1 MTQFLKGNYRLDV
14 TIEQPTLEADTTD
27 AFERKALARLGGSI
41 CFVSKR
47 RPPVSAPSPPTDVG
61 RHIASQLRDATFERI
76 AATSLANAD
85 ANRSRVGASV
95 LELAT
100 QPLGD
105 GDAAVVIAAGPS
117 LHRRRSL
124 QRLREAGFRG
134 TVVAVDGALGACLR
148 AGVVPHVIVTADPHA
163 ERIVR
168 WFGDPTFTA
177 PASDDYF
184 RRQEMDP
191 VHTHDEVAANHAL
204 VELVD
209 RHGPRLKVAVA
220 TCASPAVVTRC
231 QGAGMALYWWNAALD
246 EIDRPDSLSA
256 QLVRDNGLPCL
267 NGGGNVGTAAWLIT
281 HHVLR
286 ACRIGLVGMDFSYP
300 PGTEPTKTQY
310 YPELRALLGD
320 RFAEGY
326 IHLVCPFLGET
337 WFTDPAYYW
346 FRDVFLEMAQ
356 EMDSET
362 VNCTEGGILHG
373 ERVPMVALDEFL
385 ARVART

>member
-1 MTQFLKGNYRLDV
+1 VTQFLKGNYRLDV
-14 TIEQPTLEADTTD
+14 TIVEPTVETDATD
-27 AFERKALARLGGSI
+27 AFEKKALARLGGSI

-47 RPPVSAPSPPTDVG
+47 RPSATAAAAPADVG
-61 RHIASQLRDATFERI
+61 RRIAGQLREATFDRI
-76 AATSLANAD
+76 AATSLANAE
-85 ANRSRVGASV
+85 ANRATIGASV
-95 LELAT
+95 RELADR
-100 QPLGD
+100 PLGD

-117 LHRRRSL
+117 LHRRQSL
-124 QRLREAGFRG
+124 ERLREAGFRG

-148 AGVVPHVIVTADPHA
+148 AGVVPHVVVTADPHG

-168 WFGDPTFTA
+168 WFGDPALTA
-177 PASDDYF
+177 PAADDYF

-191 VHTHDEVAANHAL
+191 VHARDEVAANRAL

-209 RHGPRLKVAVA
+209 RHGPRLTVAVA
-220 TCASPAVVTRC
+220 TCAAPAVVARC
-231 QGAGMALYWWNAALD
+231 RAAGMSLYWWNAALD
-246 EIDRPDSLSA
+246 ETDRPGSLSA
-256 QLVRDNGLPCL
+256 RLERANGLPCY
-267 NGGGNVGTAAWLIT
+267 NGGGNVGTAAWCLT
-281 HHVLR
+281 HHVLGKR
-286 ACRIGLVGMDFSYP
+286 RIALLGMDFSYV
-300 PGTEPTKTQY
+300 PGTDPTKTQY

-326 IHLVCPFLGET
+326 IRLESPFDGET

-356 EMDSET
+356 ETDSET

-373 ERVPMVALDEFL
+373 ERVPMVALDDFL